1 MRRARICLVPHLSL
15 LTPLQLALAYMD
27 AWHEYRTTPWNAMA
41 RAGQKLDGGAMR
53 AIPVKP
59 E

>member
-1 MRRARICLVPHLSL
+1 MPHLSL